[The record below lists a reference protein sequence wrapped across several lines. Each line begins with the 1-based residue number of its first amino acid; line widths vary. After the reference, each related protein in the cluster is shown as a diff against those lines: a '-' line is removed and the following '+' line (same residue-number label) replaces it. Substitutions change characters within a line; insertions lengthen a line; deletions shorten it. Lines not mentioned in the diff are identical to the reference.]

1 MNDDEIMKLYRLFRD
16 DLSAMEDRLNAR
28 FDSVEK
34 QVDDLKGH
42 IDHLYGQQETREVE
56 EGAINHQLGLHEDWI
71 EQAAPKVG
79 VPYRQ
84 TA

>member
-1 MNDDEIMKLYRLFRD
+1 MNDNEIMKLYRLFRND
-16 DLSAMEDRLNAR
+16 IDAMEDRLNAR
-28 FDSVEK
+28 FDGVEK
-34 QVDDLKGH
+34 QIDDLKGH
-42 IDHLYGQQETREVE
+42 IDHLYGQQETRETE

-84 TA
+84 TL

>member
-16 DLSAMEDRLNAR
+16 DLSAMEDRLNTR
-28 FDSVEK
+28 FDGVEK

-42 IDHLYGQQETREVE
+42 IDHLYGQQETRKVE
-56 EGAINHQLGLHEDWI
+56 DSAINEEWI
-71 EQAAPKVG
+71 EQTAPKVG

-84 TA
+84 AT

>member
-16 DLSAMEDRLNAR
+16 DLSAMEDRLNTR
-28 FDSVEK
+28 FDGVEK

-42 IDHLYGQQETREVE
+42 IDHLYGQQETRKVE
-56 EGAINHQLGLHEDWI
+56 DSAINHQLRLHEEWI
-71 EQAAPKVG
+71 EQTAPKVG

-84 TA
+84 AT